1 MHVIT
6 AQETKIRTT
15 ERTIKTGGTVIRHV
29 SGFTAS
35 AAKKTR
41 NAVKNFD
48 VQFNGRHDE
57 DDGNNNTSEEKM
69 PELQNVLAEESRAL
83 YSTMSRRQKKRYNKM
98 YQKELSKKQWSSN
111 IIKRNRDFRGR
122 KTEKENI
129 LTANSKEIASKF
141 VSATA
146 NTMANKTV
154 QTAAGT
160 AVKSAGTAVKSA
172 GTAVRT
178 TAGTLSG
185 TATFGVTAAVTAAVD
200 TAKNAAQAAVKVS
213 EKMQQQ
219 TAQIQAEQTQQAKH
233 ETVAAASDYSVS
245 RTGENNNLIMLLMAA
260 VICLTV
266 ILTSLTVT
274 MQAAVDASGGQGD
287 NNGTVCTQIVE
298 AAQNELNDA
307 DKTVGGYRY
316 KNWYGMDA
324 NWCAMFVSYCAD
336 KCGFIEK
343 GIMPKTA
350 SVAASKQ
357 WYINNNL
364 YHDAASGYVPKAGD
378 IIIFGN
384 GMSHT
389 GIVTGYNPETKKLTT
404 IEGNSGR
411 SSTTPYHKGSHVKEH
426 TYSITYSKIAG
437 YGTPQYPQ
445 DDTAADAAG
454 QENN

>member
-1 MHVIT
+1 MRVIT
-6 AQETKIRTT
+6 AQESKIRTT

-35 AAKKTR
+35 AAKKTG

-48 VQFNGRHDE
+48 VQFNGGYDE
-57 DDGNNNTSEEKM
+57 ENRNNNASEEKM
-69 PELQNVLAEESRAL
+69 PELQSVLAEESRAL
-83 YSTMSRRQKKRYNKM
+83 YGTLSRRQKKRYNKM
-98 YQKELSKKQWSSN
+98 YQKELSKKQWSSD
-111 IIKRNRDFRGR
+111 IIKRNRNLRGN

-129 LTANSKEIASKF
+129 LTVKSK
-141 VSATA
+141 
-146 NTMANKTV
+146 TMVNKNV

-160 AVKSAGTAVKSA
+160 AAKSA

-178 TAGTLSG
+178 TSGALTG

-200 TAKNAAQAAVKVS
+200 AAKNAAQAAVKVS
-213 EKMQQQ
+213 QKMQQQ
-219 TAQIQAEQTQQAKH
+219 TVQTQAEQTQQAKH
-233 ETVAAASDYSVS
+233 ETAAAVSDYSVS
-245 RTGENNNLIMLLMAA
+245 QAGENNNSIMLLVAA
-260 VICLTV
+260 IICITV
-266 ILTSLTVT
+266 MLTSLTVI

>member
-1 MHVIT
+1 MRVIT
-6 AQETKIRTT
+6 AQESKIRTT

-35 AAKKTR
+35 AAKKTG

-48 VQFNGRHDE
+48 VQFNGGYDE
-57 DDGNNNTSEEKM
+57 ENRNNNASEEKM
-69 PELQNVLAEESRAL
+69 PELQSVLAEESRAL
-83 YSTMSRRQKKRYNKM
+83 YGTLSRRQKKRYNRL
-98 YQKELSKKQWSSN
+98 YQKELSKKQWSSD
-111 IIKRNRDFRGR
+111 IIKRNRNLRGN

-129 LTANSKEIASKF
+129 LTVKSK
-141 VSATA
+141 
-146 NTMANKTV
+146 TMVNKNV

-160 AVKSAGTAVKSA
+160 AAKSA

-178 TAGTLSG
+178 TSGALTG

-213 EKMQQQ
+213 QKMQQQ
-219 TAQIQAEQTQQAKH
+219 TAQTQQAKH
-233 ETVAAASDYSVS
+233 ETAAAVSDYSVS
-245 RTGENNNLIMLLMAA
+245 QAGENNNLIMLLMAA
-260 VICLTV
+260 IICITV
-266 ILTSLTVT
+266 MLTSLTVT
-274 MQAAVDASGGQGD
+274 MQAVVDASGGQGD

>member
-1 MHVIT
+1 MRVIT
-6 AQETKIRTT
+6 AQESKIRTT

-35 AAKKTR
+35 AAKKTG

-48 VQFNGRHDE
+48 VQFNGGYDE
-57 DDGNNNTSEEKM
+57 ENRNNNASEEKM
-69 PELQNVLAEESRAL
+69 PELQSVLAEESRAL
-83 YSTMSRRQKKRYNKM
+83 YGTLSRRQKKRYNKM
-98 YQKELSKKQWSSN
+98 YQKELSKKQWSSD
-111 IIKRNRDFRGR
+111 IIKRNRNLRGN

-129 LTANSKEIASKF
+129 LTVNSKSM
-141 VSATA
+141 V
-146 NTMANKTV
+146 NKNV

-160 AVKSAGTAVKSA
+160 AAKSA

-178 TAGTLSG
+178 TSGALTG

-200 TAKNAAQAAVKVS
+200 AAKNAAQAAVKVS
-213 EKMQQQ
+213 QKMQQQ
-219 TAQIQAEQTQQAKH
+219 TVQTQAEQTQQAKH
-233 ETVAAASDYSVS
+233 ETAAAVSDYSVS
-245 RTGENNNLIMLLMAA
+245 QAGENNNSIMLLVAA
-260 VICLTV
+260 IICITV
-266 ILTSLTVT
+266 MLTSLTVT

-287 NNGTVCTQIVE
+287 NNGTVCTHIVE

-364 YHDAASGYVPKAGD
+364 YHDASSGYVPKAGD

>member
-1 MHVIT
+1 MRVIT
-6 AQETKIRTT
+6 AQESKIRTT

-35 AAKKTR
+35 VAKKTG

-48 VQFNGRHDE
+48 VQFNGGYDE
-57 DDGNNNTSEEKM
+57 ENRNNNASEEKM
-69 PELQNVLAEESRAL
+69 PELQSVLAEESRAL
-83 YSTMSRRQKKRYNKM
+83 YGTLSRRQKKRYNKM
-98 YQKELSKKQWSSN
+98 YQKELSKKQWSSD
-111 IIKRNRDFRGR
+111 IIKRNRNLRSN

-129 LTANSKEIASKF
+129 LTVNSKSM
-141 VSATA
+141 V
-146 NTMANKTV
+146 NKNV

-160 AVKSAGTAVKSA
+160 AAKSA

-178 TAGTLSG
+178 TSGALTG

-200 TAKNAAQAAVKVS
+200 AAKNAAQAAVKVS
-213 EKMQQQ
+213 QKMQQQ
-219 TAQIQAEQTQQAKH
+219 TVQTQAEQTQQAKH
-233 ETVAAASDYSVS
+233 ETAAAVSDYSVS
-245 RTGENNNLIMLLMAA
+245 QAGENNNSIMLLVAA
-260 VICLTV
+260 IICITV
-266 ILTSLTVT
+266 MLTSLTVT

>member
-1 MHVIT
+1 MRVIT
-6 AQETKIRTT
+6 AQESKIRTT

-35 AAKKTR
+35 AAKKTG

-48 VQFNGRHDE
+48 VQFNGGYDE
-57 DDGNNNTSEEKM
+57 ENRNNNASEEKM
-69 PELQNVLAEESRAL
+69 PELQSVLAEESRAL
-83 YSTMSRRQKKRYNKM
+83 YGTLSRRQKKRYNKM
-98 YQKELSKKQWSSN
+98 YQKELSKKQWSSD
-111 IIKRNRDFRGR
+111 IIKRNRNLRGN

-129 LTANSKEIASKF
+129 LTVKLK
-141 VSATA
+141 
-146 NTMANKTV
+146 TMVNKNV

-160 AVKSAGTAVKSA
+160 AAKSA

-178 TAGTLSG
+178 TSGALTG

-213 EKMQQQ
+213 QKMQQQ
-219 TAQIQAEQTQQAKH
+219 TAQTQAEQTQQAKH
-233 ETVAAASDYSVS
+233 ETAAAVSDYSVS
-245 RTGENNNLIMLLMAA
+245 QAGENNNLIMLLMAA
-260 VICLTV
+260 IICITV
-266 ILTSLTVT
+266 MLTSLTVI

>member
-1 MHVIT
+1 MRVIT
-6 AQETKIRTT
+6 AQESKIRTT
-15 ERTIKTGGTVIRHV
+15 ERAIKTGGTVIRHV

-35 AAKKTR
+35 AAKKTG

-48 VQFNGRHDE
+48 VQFNGGYDE
-57 DDGNNNTSEEKM
+57 DNGNNNASEEKM
-69 PELQNVLAEESRAL
+69 PELQSVLAEESRAL
-83 YSTMSRRQKKRYNKM
+83 YGTLSRRQKKRYNRL
-98 YQKELSKKQWSSN
+98 YQKELSKKQWSSD
-111 IIKRNRDFRGR
+111 IIKRNRNLRGN

-129 LTANSKEIASKF
+129 LTVKSK
-141 VSATA
+141 
-146 NTMANKTV
+146 TMVNKNV

-160 AVKSAGTAVKSA
+160 AAKSA

-178 TAGTLSG
+178 TSGALTG

-213 EKMQQQ
+213 QKMQQQ
-219 TAQIQAEQTQQAKH
+219 TAQTQAEQTQQAKH
-233 ETVAAASDYSVS
+233 ETAAAVSDYSVS
-245 RTGENNNLIMLLMAA
+245 QAGENNNLIMLLMAA
-260 VICLTV
+260 IICITV
-266 ILTSLTVT
+266 MLTSLTVT

-426 TYSITYSKIAG
+426 TYSITYPKIAG

>member
-1 MHVIT
+1 MRVIT
-6 AQETKIRTT
+6 AQESKIRTT

-35 AAKKTR
+35 AAKKTG

-48 VQFNGRHDE
+48 VQFNGGYDE
-57 DDGNNNTSEEKM
+57 ENRNNNASEEKM
-69 PELQNVLAEESRAL
+69 PELQSVLAEESRAL
-83 YSTMSRRQKKRYNKM
+83 YGTLSRRQKKRYNKM
-98 YQKELSKKQWSSN
+98 YQKELSKKQWSSD
-111 IIKRNRDFRGR
+111 IIKRNRNLRGN

-129 LTANSKEIASKF
+129 LTVNSKSM
-141 VSATA
+141 V
-146 NTMANKTV
+146 NKNV

-160 AVKSAGTAVKSA
+160 AAKSA

-178 TAGTLSG
+178 TSGALTG

-213 EKMQQQ
+213 QKMQQQ
-219 TAQIQAEQTQQAKH
+219 TVQTQAEQTQQAKH
-233 ETVAAASDYSVS
+233 ETAAAVSDYSVS
-245 RTGENNNLIMLLMAA
+245 QAGENNNSIMLLVAA
-260 VICLTV
+260 IICITV
-266 ILTSLTVT
+266 MLTSLTVT

>member
-1 MHVIT
+1 MRVIT
-6 AQETKIRTT
+6 AQESKIRTT

-41 NAVKNFD
+41 NAVNNFD
-48 VQFNGRHDE
+48 VQFNGRYDE
-57 DDGNNNTSEEKM
+57 EDRNNNASEEKM

-83 YSTMSRRQKKRYNKM
+83 YSTLSRRQKKRYNRM

-111 IIKRNRDFRGR
+111 IIKRNRDLRGR

-129 LTANSKEIASKF
+129 LTANSKETASKF

-160 AVKSAGTAVKSA
+160 AVKSAGTAV
-172 GTAVRT
+172 RT
-178 TAGTLSG
+178 TAGALSG

-200 TAKNAAQAAVKVS
+200 TARNAAQAAVKVS

-233 ETVAAASDYSVS
+233 ETVAAVSDYSVS
-245 RTGENNNLIMLLMAA
+245 QAGENKNLIQLLMAA

-437 YGTPQYPQ
+437 YGTPQYPK

>member
-1 MHVIT
+1 MRVIT
-6 AQETKIRTT
+6 AQESKIRTT

-35 AAKKTR
+35 AAKKTG

-48 VQFNGRHDE
+48 VQFNGGYDE
-57 DDGNNNTSEEKM
+57 ENRNNNASEEKM
-69 PELQNVLAEESRAL
+69 PELQSVLAEESRAL
-83 YSTMSRRQKKRYNKM
+83 YGTLSRRQKKRYNKM
-98 YQKELSKKQWSSN
+98 YQKELSKKQWSSD
-111 IIKRNRDFRGR
+111 IIKRNRNLRGN

-129 LTANSKEIASKF
+129 LTVKSK
-141 VSATA
+141 
-146 NTMANKTV
+146 TMVNKNV

-160 AVKSAGTAVKSA
+160 AAKSA

-178 TAGTLSG
+178 TSGALTG

-213 EKMQQQ
+213 QKMQQQ
-219 TAQIQAEQTQQAKH
+219 TAQTQAEQTQQAKH
-233 ETVAAASDYSVS
+233 ETAAVASDYSVS
-245 RTGENNNLIMLLMAA
+245 RTGENNNLIQLLMAA

-445 DDTAADAAG
+445 DDTAAGAAG

>member
-1 MHVIT
+1 MRVIT

-35 AAKKTR
+35 AAKKTG

-48 VQFNGRHDE
+48 VQFNGGYDE
-57 DDGNNNTSEEKM
+57 ENRNNNASEEKM
-69 PELQNVLAEESRAL
+69 PELQSVLAEESRAL
-83 YSTMSRRQKKRYNKM
+83 YGTLSRRQKKRYNKM
-98 YQKELSKKQWSSN
+98 YQKELSKKQWSSD
-111 IIKRNRDFRGR
+111 IIKRNRNLRGN

-129 LTANSKEIASKF
+129 LPVKSK
-141 VSATA
+141 
-146 NTMANKTV
+146 TMVNKNV

-160 AVKSAGTAVKSA
+160 AAKSA

-178 TAGTLSG
+178 TSGALTG

-213 EKMQQQ
+213 QKMQQQ
-219 TAQIQAEQTQQAKH
+219 TAQTQAEQTQQAKH
-233 ETVAAASDYSVS
+233 ETAAAVSDYSVS
-245 RTGENNNLIMLLMAA
+245 QAGENNNLIMLLMAA
-260 VICLTV
+260 IICITV
-266 ILTSLTVT
+266 MLTSLTVI

>member
-1 MHVIT
+1 MRVIT
-6 AQETKIRTT
+6 AQESKIRTT

-35 AAKKTR
+35 AAKKTG

-48 VQFNGRHDE
+48 VQFNGGYDE
-57 DDGNNNTSEEKM
+57 ENRNNNASEEKM
-69 PELQNVLAEESRAL
+69 PELQSVLAEESRAL
-83 YSTMSRRQKKRYNKM
+83 YGTLSRRQKKRYNKM
-98 YQKELSKKQWSSN
+98 YQKELSKKQWSSD
-111 IIKRNRDFRGR
+111 IIKRNRNLRGN

-129 LTANSKEIASKF
+129 LTVKSK
-141 VSATA
+141 
-146 NTMANKTV
+146 TMVNKNV

-160 AVKSAGTAVKSA
+160 AAKSA

-178 TAGTLSG
+178 TSGALTG

-213 EKMQQQ
+213 QKMQQQ
-219 TAQIQAEQTQQAKH
+219 TAQTQAEQTQQAKH
-233 ETVAAASDYSVS
+233 ETAAAVSDYSVS
-245 RTGENNNLIMLLMAA
+245 QAGEKNNLIMLLMAA
-260 VICLTV
+260 IICITV
-266 ILTSLTVT
+266 MLTSLTVI

-287 NNGTVCTQIVE
+287 DNGTVCTQIVE

>member
-35 AAKKTR
+35 AAKKTG

-48 VQFNGRHDE
+48 VQFNGGYDE
-57 DDGNNNTSEEKM
+57 ENRNNNASEEKM
-69 PELQNVLAEESRAL
+69 PELQSVLAEESRAL
-83 YSTMSRRQKKRYNKM
+83 YGTLSRRQKKRYNRL
-98 YQKELSKKQWSSN
+98 YQKELSKKQWSSD
-111 IIKRNRDFRGR
+111 IIKRNRNLRGN

-129 LTANSKEIASKF
+129 LTVKSK
-141 VSATA
+141 
-146 NTMANKTV
+146 TMVNKNV

-160 AVKSAGTAVKSA
+160 AAKSA

-178 TAGTLSG
+178 TSGALTG
-185 TATFGVTAAVTAAVD
+185 TATFGVTAAVD

-213 EKMQQQ
+213 QKMQQQ
-219 TAQIQAEQTQQAKH
+219 TAQTQAEQTQQAKH
-233 ETVAAASDYSVS
+233 ETAAAVSDYSVS
-245 RTGENNNLIMLLMAA
+245 QAGENNNLIMLLMAA
-260 VICLTV
+260 IICITV
-266 ILTSLTVT
+266 MLTSLTVI

>member
-57 DDGNNNTSEEKM
+57 DDGNNNASEEKM
-69 PELQNVLAEESRAL
+69 PELQNVMAEESRAL
-83 YSTMSRRQKKRYNKM
+83 YSTLSRRQKKRYNKM
-98 YQKELSKKQWSSN
+98 YQKELSKKQWSSD
-111 IIKRNRDFRGR
+111 IIKRNRNLRGN

-129 LTANSKEIASKF
+129 LTVKSK
-141 VSATA
+141 
-146 NTMANKTV
+146 TMVNKNV

-160 AVKSAGTAVKSA
+160 AAKSA

-178 TAGTLSG
+178 TSGALTG

-213 EKMQQQ
+213 QKMQQQ
-219 TAQIQAEQTQQAKH
+219 TAQTQAEQTQQAKH
-233 ETVAAASDYSVS
+233 ETAAAVSDYSVS
-245 RTGENNNLIMLLMAA
+245 QAGENNNLIMLLMAA
-260 VICLTV
+260 IICITV
-266 ILTSLTVT
+266 MLTSLTVT
-274 MQAAVDASGGQGD
+274 MQAVVDASGGQGD

-437 YGTPQYPQ
+437 YGTPQYPK

>member
-48 VQFNGRHDE
+48 VQFNGRYDE
-57 DDGNNNTSEEKM
+57 EDRNNNASQEKM
-69 PELQNVLAEESRAL
+69 PELQSVLAEESRAL
-83 YSTMSRRQKKRYNKM
+83 YGTLSRRQKKRYNKM
-98 YQKELSKKQWSSN
+98 YQKELSKKQWSSD
-111 IIKRNRDFRGR
+111 IIKRNRNLRGN

-129 LTANSKEIASKF
+129 LTVNSKSM
-141 VSATA
+141 V
-146 NTMANKTV
+146 NKNV

-160 AVKSAGTAVKSA
+160 AAKSA

-178 TAGTLSG
+178 TSGALTG

-200 TAKNAAQAAVKVS
+200 AAKNAAQAAVKVS
-213 EKMQQQ
+213 QKMQQQ
-219 TAQIQAEQTQQAKH
+219 TVQTQAEQTQQAKH
-233 ETVAAASDYSVS
+233 ETAAAVSDYSVS
-245 RTGENNNLIMLLMAA
+245 QAGENNNSIMLLVAA
-260 VICLTV
+260 IICITV
-266 ILTSLTVT
+266 MLTSLTVT

>member
-1 MHVIT
+1 MRVIT
-6 AQETKIRTT
+6 AQESKIRTT

-35 AAKKTR
+35 AAKKTG

-48 VQFNGRHDE
+48 VQFNGGYDE
-57 DDGNNNTSEEKM
+57 ENRNNNASEEKM
-69 PELQNVLAEESRAL
+69 PELQSVLAEESRAL
-83 YSTMSRRQKKRYNKM
+83 YGTLSRRQKKRYNKM
-98 YQKELSKKQWSSN
+98 YQKELSKKQWSSD
-111 IIKRNRDFRGR
+111 IIKRNRNLRGN

-129 LTANSKEIASKF
+129 LTVNSK
-141 VSATA
+141 
-146 NTMANKTV
+146 TMVNKNV

-160 AVKSAGTAVKSA
+160 AAKSA

-178 TAGTLSG
+178 TSGALTG

-213 EKMQQQ
+213 QKMQQQ
-219 TAQIQAEQTQQAKH
+219 TVQTQAEQTQQAKH
-233 ETVAAASDYSVS
+233 ETAVAVSDYSVS
-245 RTGENNNLIMLLMAA
+245 QAGENNNLIMLLMAA
-260 VICLTV
+260 IICITV
-266 ILTSLTVT
+266 MLTSLTVI

-445 DDTAADAAG
+445 DDTAADAAA

>member
-1 MHVIT
+1 MRVIT
-6 AQETKIRTT
+6 AQESKIRTT

-35 AAKKTR
+35 AAKKTG

-48 VQFNGRHDE
+48 VQFNGGYDE
-57 DDGNNNTSEEKM
+57 ENRNNNASEEKM
-69 PELQNVLAEESRAL
+69 PELQSVLAEESRAL
-83 YSTMSRRQKKRYNKM
+83 YGTLSRRQKKRYNKM
-98 YQKELSKKQWSSN
+98 YQKELSKKQWSSD
-111 IIKRNRDFRGR
+111 IIKRNRNLRGN

-129 LTANSKEIASKF
+129 LTVKSK
-141 VSATA
+141 
-146 NTMANKTV
+146 TMVNKNV
-154 QTAAGT
+154 QTVAGT
-160 AVKSAGTAVKSA
+160 AAKSA

-178 TAGTLSG
+178 TSGALTG
-185 TATFGVTAAVTAAVD
+185 TATFGVTAAVD

-213 EKMQQQ
+213 QKMQQQ
-219 TAQIQAEQTQQAKH
+219 TAQTQAEQTQQAKH
-233 ETVAAASDYSVS
+233 ETAAAVSDYSVS
-245 RTGENNNLIMLLMAA
+245 QAGENNNSIMLLVAA
-260 VICLTV
+260 IICITV
-266 ILTSLTVT
+266 MLTSLTVT

>member
-1 MHVIT
+1 M
-6 AQETKIRTT
+6 
-15 ERTIKTGGTVIRHV
+15 
-29 SGFTAS
+29 
-35 AAKKTR
+35 
-41 NAVKNFD
+41 
-48 VQFNGRHDE
+48 
-57 DDGNNNTSEEKM
+57 
-69 PELQNVLAEESRAL
+69 
-83 YSTMSRRQKKRYNKM
+83 
-98 YQKELSKKQWSSN
+98 
-111 IIKRNRDFRGR
+111 
-122 KTEKENI
+122 
-129 LTANSKEIASKF
+129 
-141 VSATA
+141 
-146 NTMANKTV
+146 
-154 QTAAGT
+154 
-160 AVKSAGTAVKSA
+160 
-172 GTAVRT
+172 
-178 TAGTLSG
+178 
-185 TATFGVTAAVTAAVD
+185 TAAVTAAVD

-213 EKMQQQ
+213 QKMQQQ
-219 TAQIQAEQTQQAKH
+219 TAQTQAEQTQQAKH
-233 ETVAAASDYSVS
+233 ETAAAVSDYSVS
-245 RTGENNNLIMLLMAA
+245 QAGENNNLIMLLMAA
-260 VICLTV
+260 IICITV
-266 ILTSLTVT
+266 MLTSLTVT

>member
-1 MHVIT
+1 MRVIT
-6 AQETKIRTT
+6 AQESKIRTT

-35 AAKKTR
+35 AAKKTG

-48 VQFNGRHDE
+48 VQFNGGYDE
-57 DDGNNNTSEEKM
+57 ENRNNNASEEKM
-69 PELQNVLAEESRAL
+69 PELQSVLAEESRAL
-83 YSTMSRRQKKRYNKM
+83 YGTLSRRQKKRYNRL
-98 YQKELSKKQWSSN
+98 YQKELSKKQWSSD
-111 IIKRNRDFRGR
+111 IIKRNRNLRGN

-129 LTANSKEIASKF
+129 LTVKSK
-141 VSATA
+141 
-146 NTMANKTV
+146 TMVNKNV

-160 AVKSAGTAVKSA
+160 AAKSA

-178 TAGTLSG
+178 TAGALSG

-200 TAKNAAQAAVKVS
+200 TAKNAAQAAVKIS
-213 EKMQQQ
+213 QKMQQQ
-219 TAQIQAEQTQQAKH
+219 TAQTQAEQTQQAKH
-233 ETVAAASDYSVS
+233 ETAAAVSDYSVS
-245 RTGENNNLIMLLMAA
+245 QAGENNNLILILVAA
-260 VICLTV
+260 IICITV
-266 ILTSLTVT
+266 MLTSLTVT

-287 NNGTVCTQIVE
+287 NNGTVCKQIVE

-445 DDTAADAAG
+445 DDTAAGAAG

>member
-1 MHVIT
+1 MRVIT
-6 AQETKIRTT
+6 AQESKIRTT

-35 AAKKTR
+35 AAKKTG
-41 NAVKNFD
+41 NSVKNFD
-48 VQFNGRHDE
+48 VQFNGGYDE
-57 DDGNNNTSEEKM
+57 ENRNNNASEEKM
-69 PELQNVLAEESRAL
+69 PELQSVLAEESRAL
-83 YSTMSRRQKKRYNKM
+83 YGTLSRRQKKRYNKM
-98 YQKELSKKQWSSN
+98 YQKELSKKQWSSD
-111 IIKRNRDFRGR
+111 IIKRNRNLRGN

-129 LTANSKEIASKF
+129 LTVNSKSM
-141 VSATA
+141 V
-146 NTMANKTV
+146 NKNV

-160 AVKSAGTAVKSA
+160 AAKSA

-178 TAGTLSG
+178 TSGALTG

-200 TAKNAAQAAVKVS
+200 AAKNAAQAAVKVS
-213 EKMQQQ
+213 QKMQQQ
-219 TAQIQAEQTQQAKH
+219 TVQTQAEQTQQAKH
-233 ETVAAASDYSVS
+233 ETAAAVSDYSVS
-245 RTGENNNLIMLLMAA
+245 QAGENNNSIMLLVAA
-260 VICLTV
+260 IICITV
-266 ILTSLTVT
+266 MLTSLTVT

>member
-1 MHVIT
+1 MRVIT
-6 AQETKIRTT
+6 AQESKIRTT

-35 AAKKTR
+35 AAKKTG

-48 VQFNGRHDE
+48 VQFNGGYDE
-57 DDGNNNTSEEKM
+57 ENRNNNASEEKM
-69 PELQNVLAEESRAL
+69 PELQSVLAEESRAL
-83 YSTMSRRQKKRYNKM
+83 YGTLSRRQKKRYNKM
-98 YQKELSKKQWSSN
+98 YQKELYKKQWSSD
-111 IIKRNRDFRGR
+111 IIKRNRNLRGN

-129 LTANSKEIASKF
+129 LTVKSK
-141 VSATA
+141 
-146 NTMANKTV
+146 TMVNKNV

-160 AVKSAGTAVKSA
+160 AAKSA

-178 TAGTLSG
+178 TSGALTG

-213 EKMQQQ
+213 QKMQQQ
-219 TAQIQAEQTQQAKH
+219 TAQTQAEQTQQAKH
-233 ETVAAASDYSVS
+233 ETAAAVSDYSVS
-245 RTGENNNLIMLLMAA
+245 QAGENNNLIMLLMAA
-260 VICLTV
+260 IICITV
-266 ILTSLTVT
+266 MLTSLTVI

>member
-1 MHVIT
+1 MRVIT
-6 AQETKIRTT
+6 AQESKIRTT

-35 AAKKTR
+35 AAKKTG

-48 VQFNGRHDE
+48 VQFNGGYDE
-57 DDGNNNTSEEKM
+57 ENRNNNASEEKM
-69 PELQNVLAEESRAL
+69 PELQSVLAEESRAL
-83 YSTMSRRQKKRYNKM
+83 YGTMSRRQKKRYNKM
-98 YQKELSKKQWSSN
+98 YQKELSKKQWSSD
-111 IIKRNRDFRGR
+111 IIKRNRNLRGN

-129 LTANSKEIASKF
+129 LTVNSKSM
-141 VSATA
+141 V
-146 NTMANKTV
+146 NKNV

-160 AVKSAGTAVKSA
+160 AAKSA

-178 TAGTLSG
+178 TSGALTG

-200 TAKNAAQAAVKVS
+200 AAKNAAQAAVKVS
-213 EKMQQQ
+213 QKMQQQ
-219 TAQIQAEQTQQAKH
+219 TVQTQAEQTQQAKH
-233 ETVAAASDYSVS
+233 ETAAAVSDYSVS
-245 RTGENNNLIMLLMAA
+245 QAGENNNSIMLLVAA
-260 VICLTV
+260 IICITV
-266 ILTSLTVT
+266 MLTSLTVT

-426 TYSITYSKIAG
+426 IYSITYSKIAG

>member
-1 MHVIT
+1 MRVIT
-6 AQETKIRTT
+6 AQESKIRTT
-15 ERTIKTGGTVIRHV
+15 ERAIKTGGTVIRHV

-35 AAKKTR
+35 AAKKTG

-48 VQFNGRHDE
+48 VQFNGGYDE
-57 DDGNNNTSEEKM
+57 ENRNNNASEEKM
-69 PELQNVLAEESRAL
+69 PELQSVLAEESRAL
-83 YSTMSRRQKKRYNKM
+83 YGTLSRRQKKRYNKI
-98 YQKELSKKQWSSN
+98 YQKELSKKQWSSD
-111 IIKRNRDFRGR
+111 IIKRNRNLRGN

-129 LTANSKEIASKF
+129 LTVKSK
-141 VSATA
+141 
-146 NTMANKTV
+146 TMVNKNV

-160 AVKSAGTAVKSA
+160 AAKSA

-178 TAGTLSG
+178 TSGALTG

-213 EKMQQQ
+213 QKMQQQ
-219 TAQIQAEQTQQAKH
+219 TAQTQAEQTQQAKH
-233 ETVAAASDYSVS
+233 ETAAAVSDYSVS
-245 RTGENNNLIMLLMAA
+245 QAGENNNLIMLLMAA
-260 VICLTV
+260 IICITV
-266 ILTSLTVT
+266 MLTSLTVI

>member
-1 MHVIT
+1 MRVIT
-6 AQETKIRTT
+6 AQESKIRTT

-35 AAKKTR
+35 AAKKTG

-48 VQFNGRHDE
+48 VQFNGGYDE
-57 DDGNNNTSEEKM
+57 ENRNNNASEEKM
-69 PELQNVLAEESRAL
+69 PELQSVLAEESRAL
-83 YSTMSRRQKKRYNKM
+83 YGTLSRRQKKRYNKM
-98 YQKELSKKQWSSN
+98 YQKELSKKQWSSD
-111 IIKRNRDFRGR
+111 IIKRNRNLRGN

-129 LTANSKEIASKF
+129 LTVNSKSM
-141 VSATA
+141 V
-146 NTMANKTV
+146 NKNV

-160 AVKSAGTAVKSA
+160 AAKSA

-178 TAGTLSG
+178 TSGALTG

-200 TAKNAAQAAVKVS
+200 AAKNAAQAAVKVS
-213 EKMQQQ
+213 QKMQQQ
-219 TAQIQAEQTQQAKH
+219 TVQTQAEQTQQAKH
-233 ETVAAASDYSVS
+233 ETAAAVSDYSVS
-245 RTGENNNLIMLLMAA
+245 QAGENNNSIMLLVAA
-260 VICLTV
+260 IICITV
-266 ILTSLTVT
+266 MLTSLTVT

-445 DDTAADAAG
+445 DDTAYR
-454 QENN
+454 NPVRWIF

>member
-1 MHVIT
+1 MRVIT
-6 AQETKIRTT
+6 AQESKIRTT

-35 AAKKTR
+35 AAKKTG

-48 VQFNGRHDE
+48 VQFNGGYDE
-57 DDGNNNTSEEKM
+57 ENRNNNASEEKM
-69 PELQNVLAEESRAL
+69 PELQSVLAEESRAL
-83 YSTMSRRQKKRYNKM
+83 YGTLSRRQKKRYNKM
-98 YQKELSKKQWSSN
+98 YQKELSKKQWSSD
-111 IIKRNRDFRGR
+111 IIKRNRNLRGN

-129 LTANSKEIASKF
+129 LTVKSK
-141 VSATA
+141 
-146 NTMANKTV
+146 TMVNKNV

-160 AVKSAGTAVKSA
+160 AAKSA

-178 TAGTLSG
+178 TSGALTG

-213 EKMQQQ
+213 QKMQQQ
-219 TAQIQAEQTQQAKH
+219 TAQTQDEQTQQAKH
-233 ETVAAASDYSVS
+233 ETAAAVSDYSVS
-245 RTGENNNLIMLLMAA
+245 QAGENNNLIMLLMAA
-260 VICLTV
+260 IICITV
-266 ILTSLTVT
+266 MLTSLTVI

>member
-1 MHVIT
+1 MRVIT
-6 AQETKIRTT
+6 AQESKIRTM

-35 AAKKTR
+35 AAKKTG

-48 VQFNGRHDE
+48 VQFNGGYDE
-57 DDGNNNTSEEKM
+57 ENRNNNASEEKM
-69 PELQNVLAEESRAL
+69 PELQSVLAEESRAL
-83 YSTMSRRQKKRYNKM
+83 YGTLSRRQKKRYNKM
-98 YQKELSKKQWSSN
+98 YQKELSKKQWSSD
-111 IIKRNRDFRGR
+111 IIKRNRNLRGN

-129 LTANSKEIASKF
+129 LTVKSK
-141 VSATA
+141 
-146 NTMANKTV
+146 TMVNKNV

-160 AVKSAGTAVKSA
+160 AAKSA

-178 TAGTLSG
+178 TSGALTG

-213 EKMQQQ
+213 QKMQQQ
-219 TAQIQAEQTQQAKH
+219 TAQTQAEQTQQAKH
-233 ETVAAASDYSVS
+233 ETAAAVSDYSVS
-245 RTGENNNLIMLLMAA
+245 QAGENNNLIMLLMAA
-260 VICLTV
+260 IICITV
-266 ILTSLTVT
+266 MLTSLTVI

-445 DDTAADAAG
+445 DDTAAEAAG

>member
-1 MHVIT
+1 MRVIT
-6 AQETKIRTT
+6 AQESKIRTT

-35 AAKKTR
+35 AAKKTG

-48 VQFNGRHDE
+48 VQFNGGYD
-57 DDGNNNTSEEKM
+57 
-69 PELQNVLAEESRAL
+69 EESRAL
-83 YSTMSRRQKKRYNKM
+83 YGTLSRRQKKRYNKM
-98 YQKELSKKQWSSN
+98 YQKELSKKQWSSD
-111 IIKRNRDFRGR
+111 IIKRNRNLRGN

-129 LTANSKEIASKF
+129 LTVKSK
-141 VSATA
+141 
-146 NTMANKTV
+146 TMVNKNV
-154 QTAAGT
+154 QT
-160 AVKSAGTAVKSA
+160 SAGTAAKSA

-178 TAGTLSG
+178 TSVALTG

-213 EKMQQQ
+213 QKMQQQ
-219 TAQIQAEQTQQAKH
+219 TAQTQAEQTQQAKH
-233 ETVAAASDYSVS
+233 ETAAAVSDYSVS
-245 RTGENNNLIMLLMAA
+245 QAGENNNLIMLLMAA
-260 VICLTV
+260 IICITV
-266 ILTSLTVT
+266 MLTSLTVI

>member
-1 MHVIT
+1 MRVIT
-6 AQETKIRTT
+6 AQESKIRTT

-35 AAKKTR
+35 AAKKTG

-48 VQFNGRHDE
+48 VQFNGGYDE
-57 DDGNNNTSEEKM
+57 ENRNNNASEEKM
-69 PELQNVLAEESRAL
+69 PELQSVLAEESRAL
-83 YSTMSRRQKKRYNKM
+83 YGTLSRRQKKRYNKM
-98 YQKELSKKQWSSN
+98 YQKELSKKQWSSD
-111 IIKRNRDFRGR
+111 IIKRNRNLRGN

-129 LTANSKEIASKF
+129 LTVNSKSM
-141 VSATA
+141 V
-146 NTMANKTV
+146 NKNV

-160 AVKSAGTAVKSA
+160 AAKSA

-178 TAGTLSG
+178 TSGALTG

-200 TAKNAAQAAVKVS
+200 AAKNAAQAAVKVS
-213 EKMQQQ
+213 QKMQQQ
-219 TAQIQAEQTQQAKH
+219 TVQTQAEQTQQAKH
-233 ETVAAASDYSVS
+233 ETAAAVSDYSVS
-245 RTGENNNLIMLLMAA
+245 QAGENNNSIMLLVAA
-260 VICLTV
+260 IICITV
-266 ILTSLTVT
+266 MLTSLTVT

-364 YHDAASGYVPKAGD
+364 YHDASSGYVPKAGD

>member
-1 MHVIT
+1 MRVIT
-6 AQETKIRTT
+6 AQESKIRTT

-35 AAKKTR
+35 AAKKTG

-48 VQFNGRHDE
+48 VQFNGGYDE
-57 DDGNNNTSEEKM
+57 ENRNNNASEEKM
-69 PELQNVLAEESRAL
+69 PELQSVLAEESRAL
-83 YSTMSRRQKKRYNKM
+83 YGTLSRRQKKRYNKM
-98 YQKELSKKQWSSN
+98 YQKELSKKQWSSD
-111 IIKRNRDFRGR
+111 IIKRNRNLRGN

-129 LTANSKEIASKF
+129 LTVKSK
-141 VSATA
+141 
-146 NTMANKTV
+146 TMVNKNV

-160 AVKSAGTAVKSA
+160 AAKSA

-178 TAGTLSG
+178 TSGALTG

-213 EKMQQQ
+213 QKMQQQ
-219 TAQIQAEQTQQAKH
+219 TAQTQAEQTQQAKH
-233 ETVAAASDYSVS
+233 ETAAAVSDYSVS
-245 RTGENNNLIMLLMAA
+245 QAGENNNLIMLLMAA
-260 VICLTV
+260 IICITV
-266 ILTSLTVT
+266 MLTSLTVIK
-274 MQAAVDASGGQGD
+274 QAAVDASGGQGD

>member
-1 MHVIT
+1 MRVIT
-6 AQETKIRTT
+6 AQESKIRTT

-35 AAKKTR
+35 AAKKTG

-48 VQFNGRHDE
+48 VQFNGGYDE
-57 DDGNNNTSEEKM
+57 ENRNNNASEEKM
-69 PELQNVLAEESRAL
+69 PELQSVLAEESRAL
-83 YSTMSRRQKKRYNKM
+83 YGTLSRRQKKRYNKM
-98 YQKELSKKQWSSN
+98 YQKELSKKQWSSD
-111 IIKRNRDFRGR
+111 IIKRNRNLRGN

-129 LTANSKEIASKF
+129 LTVKSK
-141 VSATA
+141 
-146 NTMANKTV
+146 TMVNKNV

-160 AVKSAGTAVKSA
+160 AAKSA

-178 TAGTLSG
+178 TSGALTG
-185 TATFGVTAAVTAAVD
+185 TATFGVTAAVD

-213 EKMQQQ
+213 QKMQQQ
-219 TAQIQAEQTQQAKH
+219 TAQTQAEQTQQAKH
-233 ETVAAASDYSVS
+233 ETAAAVSDYSVS
-245 RTGENNNLIMLLMAA
+245 QAGENNNLIMLLMAA
-260 VICLTV
+260 IICITV
-266 ILTSLTVT
+266 MLTSLTVT
-274 MQAAVDASGGQGD
+274 MQAVVDASGGQGD

>member
-1 MHVIT
+1 MRVIT

-35 AAKKTR
+35 AAKKTG

-48 VQFNGRHDE
+48 VQFNGGYDE
-57 DDGNNNTSEEKM
+57 ENRNNNASEEKM
-69 PELQNVLAEESRAL
+69 PELQSVLAEESRAL
-83 YSTMSRRQKKRYNKM
+83 YGTLSRRQKKRYNKM
-98 YQKELSKKQWSSN
+98 YQKELSKKQWSSD
-111 IIKRNRDFRGR
+111 IIKRNRNLRGN

-129 LTANSKEIASKF
+129 LTVNSKSM
-141 VSATA
+141 V
-146 NTMANKTV
+146 NKNV

-160 AVKSAGTAVKSA
+160 AAKSA

-178 TAGTLSG
+178 TSGALTG
-185 TATFGVTAAVTAAVD
+185 TATFGVTAAVDA
-200 TAKNAAQAAVKVS
+200 AKNAAQAAVKVS
-213 EKMQQQ
+213 QKMQQQ
-219 TAQIQAEQTQQAKH
+219 TVQTQAEQTQQAKH
-233 ETVAAASDYSVS
+233 ETAAAVSDYSVS
-245 RTGENNNLIMLLMAA
+245 QAGENNNSIMLLVAA
-260 VICLTV
+260 IICITV
-266 ILTSLTVT
+266 MLTSLTVT

-445 DDTAADAAG
+445 DDTAG
-454 QENN
+454 CGRTGK

>member
-1 MHVIT
+1 MRVIT
-6 AQETKIRTT
+6 AQESKIRTT

-35 AAKKTR
+35 AAKKTG
-41 NAVKNFD
+41 NAVKNID
-48 VQFNGRHDE
+48 VQFNGGYDE
-57 DDGNNNTSEEKM
+57 ENRNNNASEEKM
-69 PELQNVLAEESRAL
+69 PELQSVLAEESRAL
-83 YSTMSRRQKKRYNKM
+83 YGTLSRRQKKRYNKM
-98 YQKELSKKQWSSN
+98 YQKELSKKQWSSD
-111 IIKRNRDFRGR
+111 IIKRNRNLRGN

-129 LTANSKEIASKF
+129 LTVKSK
-141 VSATA
+141 
-146 NTMANKTV
+146 TMVNKNV

-160 AVKSAGTAVKSA
+160 AAKSA

-178 TAGTLSG
+178 TSGALTG

-213 EKMQQQ
+213 QKMQQQ
-219 TAQIQAEQTQQAKH
+219 TAQTQAEQTQQAKH
-233 ETVAAASDYSVS
+233 ETAAAVSDYSVS
-245 RTGENNNLIMLLMAA
+245 QAGENNNLIMLLMAA
-260 VICLTV
+260 IICITV
-266 ILTSLTVT
+266 MLTSLTVI

>member
-1 MHVIT
+1 MRVIT
-6 AQETKIRTT
+6 AQESKIRTT

-35 AAKKTR
+35 AAKKTG

-48 VQFNGRHDE
+48 VQFNGGYDE
-57 DDGNNNTSEEKM
+57 ENRNNNASEEKM
-69 PELQNVLAEESRAL
+69 PELQSVLAEESRAL
-83 YSTMSRRQKKRYNKM
+83 YGTLSRRQKKRYNKM
-98 YQKELSKKQWSSN
+98 YQKELSKKQWSSD
-111 IIKRNRDFRGR
+111 IIKRNRNLRGN

-129 LTANSKEIASKF
+129 LTVNSKSM
-141 VSATA
+141 V
-146 NTMANKTV
+146 NKNV

-160 AVKSAGTAVKSA
+160 AAKSA

-178 TAGTLSG
+178 TSGALTG

-200 TAKNAAQAAVKVS
+200 AAKNAAQAAVKVS
-213 EKMQQQ
+213 QKMQQQ
-219 TAQIQAEQTQQAKH
+219 TVQTQAEQTQQAKH
-233 ETVAAASDYSVS
+233 ETAAAVSDYSVS
-245 RTGENNNLIMLLMAA
+245 QAGENNNSIMLLVAA
-260 VICLTV
+260 IICITV
-266 ILTSLTVT
+266 MLTSLTVT

-357 WYINNNL
+357 WYINNSL

>member
-1 MHVIT
+1 MRVIT
-6 AQETKIRTT
+6 AQESKIRTT

-35 AAKKTR
+35 AAKKTG

-48 VQFNGRHDE
+48 VQFNGGYDE
-57 DDGNNNTSEEKM
+57 ENRNNNASEEKM
-69 PELQNVLAEESRAL
+69 PELQSVLAEESRAL
-83 YSTMSRRQKKRYNKM
+83 YGTLSRRQKKRYNKM
-98 YQKELSKKQWSSN
+98 YQKELSKKQWSSD
-111 IIKRNRDFRGR
+111 IIKRNRNLRGN

-129 LTANSKEIASKF
+129 LTVNSKSM
-141 VSATA
+141 V
-146 NTMANKTV
+146 NKNV

-160 AVKSAGTAVKSA
+160 AAKSA

-178 TAGTLSG
+178 TSGALTG

-200 TAKNAAQAAVKVS
+200 AAKNAAQAAVKVS
-213 EKMQQQ
+213 QKMQQQ
-219 TAQIQAEQTQQAKH
+219 TVQTQAEQTQQAKH
-233 ETVAAASDYSVS
+233 ETAAAVSDYSVS
-245 RTGENNNLIMLLMAA
+245 QAGENNNSIMLLVAA
-260 VICLTV
+260 IICITV
-266 ILTSLTVT
+266 MLTSLTVT

-426 TYSITYSKIAG
+426 TYSISYSKIAG

>member
-48 VQFNGRHDE
+48 VQFNGRYDE
-57 DDGNNNTSEEKM
+57 EDRNNNASQEKM
-69 PELQNVLAEESRAL
+69 PELQNVMAEESRAL
-83 YSTMSRRQKKRYNKM
+83 YSTLSRRQKKRYNRM
-98 YQKELSKKQWSSN
+98 YQKELSKKQWSSD
-111 IIKRNRDFRGR
+111 IIKRNRNLRGN

-129 LTANSKEIASKF
+129 LTVKSK
-141 VSATA
+141 
-146 NTMANKTV
+146 TMVNKNV

-160 AVKSAGTAVKSA
+160 AAKSA

-178 TAGTLSG
+178 TSGALTG

-213 EKMQQQ
+213 QKMQQQ
-219 TAQIQAEQTQQAKH
+219 TAQTQAEQTQQAKH
-233 ETVAAASDYSVS
+233 ETAAAVSDYSVS
-245 RTGENNNLIMLLMAA
+245 QAGENNNLIMLLMAA
-260 VICLTV
+260 IICITV
-266 ILTSLTVT
+266 MLTSLTVI

>member
-1 MHVIT
+1 MRVIT
-6 AQETKIRTT
+6 AQESKIRTT
-15 ERTIKTGGTVIRHV
+15 ERAIKTGGTVIRHV

-35 AAKKTR
+35 AAKKTG

-48 VQFNGRHDE
+48 VQFNGGYDE
-57 DDGNNNTSEEKM
+57 ENRNNNASEEKM
-69 PELQNVLAEESRAL
+69 PEIQNVLAEESRAL
-83 YSTMSRRQKKRYNKM
+83 YSTLSRRQKKRYNRM
-98 YQKELSKKQWSSN
+98 YQKELSKKQWSSD
-111 IIKRNRDFRGR
+111 IIKRNRNLRGN

-129 LTANSKEIASKF
+129 LTVKSK
-141 VSATA
+141 
-146 NTMANKTV
+146 TMVNKNV

-160 AVKSAGTAVKSA
+160 AAKSA

-178 TAGTLSG
+178 TSGALTG

-213 EKMQQQ
+213 QKMQQQ
-219 TAQIQAEQTQQAKH
+219 TAQTQAEQTQQAKH
-233 ETVAAASDYSVS
+233 ETAAAVSDYSVS
-245 RTGENNNLIMLLMAA
+245 QAGENNNSIMLLVAA
-260 VICLTV
+260 IICITV
-266 ILTSLTVT
+266 MLTSLTVT

>member
-1 MHVIT
+1 MRVIT
-6 AQETKIRTT
+6 AQESKIRTT

-35 AAKKTR
+35 AAKKTG

-48 VQFNGRHDE
+48 VQFNGGYDE
-57 DDGNNNTSEEKM
+57 ENRNNNASEEKM
-69 PELQNVLAEESRAL
+69 PELQSVLAEESRAL
-83 YSTMSRRQKKRYNKM
+83 YGTLSRRQKKRYNKM
-98 YQKELSKKQWSSN
+98 YQKELSKKLWSSD
-111 IIKRNRDFRGR
+111 IIKRNRNLRGN

-129 LTANSKEIASKF
+129 LTVKSK
-141 VSATA
+141 
-146 NTMANKTV
+146 TMVNKNM

-160 AVKSAGTAVKSA
+160 AAKSA

-178 TAGTLSG
+178 TSGALTG

-213 EKMQQQ
+213 QKMQQQ
-219 TAQIQAEQTQQAKH
+219 TAQTQAEQTQQAKH
-233 ETVAAASDYSVS
+233 ETAAAVSDYSVS
-245 RTGENNNLIMLLMAA
+245 QAGENNNLIMLLMAA
-260 VICLTV
+260 IICITV
-266 ILTSLTVT
+266 MLTSLTVI

>member
-1 MHVIT
+1 MRVIT
-6 AQETKIRTT
+6 AQESKIRTT

-35 AAKKTR
+35 AAKKTG

-48 VQFNGRHDE
+48 VQFNGGYDE
-57 DDGNNNTSEEKM
+57 ENRNNNASEEKM
-69 PELQNVLAEESRAL
+69 PELQSVLAEESRAL
-83 YSTMSRRQKKRYNKM
+83 YGTLSRRQKKRYNRM
-98 YQKELSKKQWSSN
+98 YQKELSKKQWSSD
-111 IIKRNRDFRGR
+111 IIKRNRNLRGN

-129 LTANSKEIASKF
+129 LTVKSK
-141 VSATA
+141 
-146 NTMANKTV
+146 TMVNKNV

-160 AVKSAGTAVKSA
+160 AAKSA

-178 TAGTLSG
+178 TSGALTG

-213 EKMQQQ
+213 QKMQQQ
-219 TAQIQAEQTQQAKH
+219 TAQTQAEQTQQAKH
-233 ETVAAASDYSVS
+233 ETAAAVSDYSVS
-245 RTGENNNLIMLLMAA
+245 QAGENNNLIMLLMAA
-260 VICLTV
+260 IICITV
-266 ILTSLTVT
+266 MLTSLTVT

-287 NNGTVCTQIVE
+287 NNGTVCKQIVE

-350 SVAASKQ
+350 SVADSKQ

-445 DDTAADAAG
+445 DDTAAGAAG

>member
-1 MHVIT
+1 
-6 AQETKIRTT
+6 
-15 ERTIKTGGTVIRHV
+15 
-29 SGFTAS
+29 
-35 AAKKTR
+35 
-41 NAVKNFD
+41 
-48 VQFNGRHDE
+48 
-57 DDGNNNTSEEKM
+57 M
-69 PELQNVLAEESRAL
+69 PELQSVLAEESRAL
-83 YSTMSRRQKKRYNKM
+83 YGTLSRRQKKRYNKM
-98 YQKELSKKQWSSN
+98 YKKELSKKQWSSD
-111 IIKRNRDFRGR
+111 IIKRNRNLRGN

-129 LTANSKEIASKF
+129 LTVKSK
-141 VSATA
+141 
-146 NTMANKTV
+146 TMVNKNV

-160 AVKSAGTAVKSA
+160 AAKSA

-178 TAGTLSG
+178 TSGALTG

-213 EKMQQQ
+213 QKMQQQ
-219 TAQIQAEQTQQAKH
+219 TAQTQAEQTQQAKH
-233 ETVAAASDYSVS
+233 ETAAAVSDYSVS
-245 RTGENNNLIMLLMAA
+245 QAGENNNLIMLLMAA
-260 VICLTV
+260 IICITV
-266 ILTSLTVT
+266 MLTSLTVI

-411 SSTTPYHKGSHVKEH
+411 ISTTPYHKGSHVKEH

-445 DDTAADAAG
+445 DDTAYRNPARWILR
-454 QENN
+454 EE

>member
-1 MHVIT
+1 MRVIT
-6 AQETKIRTT
+6 AQESKIRTT

-35 AAKKTR
+35 AAKKTG

-48 VQFNGRHDE
+48 VQFNGGYDE
-57 DDGNNNTSEEKM
+57 ENRNNNASEEKM
-69 PELQNVLAEESRAL
+69 PELQSVLAEESRAL
-83 YSTMSRRQKKRYNKM
+83 YGTLSRRQKKRYNKM
-98 YQKELSKKQWSSN
+98 YQKELSKKQWSSD
-111 IIKRNRDFRGR
+111 IIKRNRNLRGN

-129 LTANSKEIASKF
+129 LTVNSKSM
-141 VSATA
+141 V
-146 NTMANKTV
+146 NKNV

-160 AVKSAGTAVKSA
+160 AAKSA

-178 TAGTLSG
+178 TSGALTG

-200 TAKNAAQAAVKVS
+200 AAKNAAQAAVKVS
-213 EKMQQQ
+213 QKMQQQ
-219 TAQIQAEQTQQAKH
+219 TVQTQAEQTQQAKH
-233 ETVAAASDYSVS
+233 ETAAAVSDYSVS
-245 RTGENNNLIMLLMAA
+245 QAGENNNSIMLLVASI
-260 VICLTV
+260 ICITV
-266 ILTSLTVT
+266 MLTSLTVT

>member
-35 AAKKTR
+35 AAKKTG
-41 NAVKNFD
+41 NVVKNFD

-57 DDGNNNTSEEKM
+57 DNGNNNGSEEKM
-69 PELQNVLAEESRAL
+69 PELQNVMAEESRAL
-83 YSTMSRRQKKRYNKM
+83 YGALSRRQKKRYNKM
-98 YQKELSKKQWSSN
+98 YQKELSKKQWSSD
-111 IIKRNRDFRGR
+111 IIKRNRNLRGN

-129 LTANSKEIASKF
+129 LTVKSK
-141 VSATA
+141 
-146 NTMANKTV
+146 TMVNKNV

-160 AVKSAGTAVKSA
+160 AAKSA

-178 TAGTLSG
+178 TSGALTG

-213 EKMQQQ
+213 QKMQQQ
-219 TAQIQAEQTQQAKH
+219 TAQTQAEQTQQAKH
-233 ETVAAASDYSVS
+233 ETAAAVSDYSVS
-245 RTGENNNLIMLLMAA
+245 QAGENNNLIMLLMAA
-260 VICLTV
+260 IICITV
-266 ILTSLTVT
+266 MLTSLTVI